1 MPIKSFIRRKLYT
14 VKIFSYRQFYLLKV
28 PKFYKY
34 RNILLQKIL
43 HKYRNFIFSTVLIIY
58 LLFPI
63 ILYLLTQ
70 PRSKF
75 PLVENLPSSTFSTI
89 SNFTNF
95 KLWIEIIKNARLNI
109 ALRNNKYYTHTK
121 FPRTYFL
128 LVQSSTFTKREN
140 CIFSI
145 TLKCGKI
152 DIPVN
157 RWRKLETI
165 SNN

>member
-1 MPIKSFIRRKLYT
+1 MPIKSFIHQKSYT

-28 PKFYKY
+28 PKSYIY
-34 RNILLQKIL
+34 RNILSQKIL

-75 PLVENLPSSTFSTI
+75 PLVENAFSTI
-89 SNFTNF
+89 SNFINF

-121 FPRTYFL
+121 FPCTYFL

-165 SNN
+165 SSN